1 MSRKGSAR
9 STKSARSVTWSTT
22 ESAQVLVK
30 DKEECEEDD
39 DMVDQAARAAKAKV
53 MRFAEIFSGEMK
65 SESQLL
71 CFGDAIK
78 EICFTTGMWSSREMM
93 KDDSDKQLYV
103 KTTLRELIIYFIFLV
118 TVLIS
123 EMLMLITLEKE

>member
-30 DKEECEEDD
+30 EEGEEDD

-53 MRFAEIFSGEMK
+53 MRFAEIFSGEMR

-78 EICFTTGMWSSREMM
+78 GICSSSGMWSSREMM

>member
-1 MSRKGSAR
+1 
-9 STKSARSVTWSTT
+9 
-22 ESAQVLVK
+22 
-30 DKEECEEDD
+30 
-39 DMVDQAARAAKAKV
+39 
-53 MRFAEIFSGEMK
+53 
-65 SESQLL
+65 
-71 CFGDAIK
+71 
-78 EICFTTGMWSSREMM
+78 MWSSREMM